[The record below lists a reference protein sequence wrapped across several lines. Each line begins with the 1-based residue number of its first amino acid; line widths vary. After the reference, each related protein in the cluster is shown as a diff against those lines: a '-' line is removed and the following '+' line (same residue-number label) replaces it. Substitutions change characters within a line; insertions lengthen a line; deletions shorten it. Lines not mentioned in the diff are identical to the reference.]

1 MMAIVIALV
10 FTKAIFQSYKIETVM
25 ASTGNIY
32 YLQYAVF
39 TNKEVMNENI
49 TKLDDYIIYEV
60 DNKYY
65 VCLGLYSSL
74 DTALKVK
81 KILDNMGVYTYIK
94 NDYITDTSLIK
105 IINDHDK
112 LVLEEKDINKVLEIN
127 KKNLDLIK
135 KSIS

>member
-10 FTKAIFQSYKIETVM
+10 FTKAIFQSYKTETVM

-39 TNKEVMNENI
+39 NNKEVMNENI

-65 VCLGLYSSL
+65 VYLGIYSSL

-105 IINDHDK
+105 IINDHDT

>member
-1 MMAIVIALV
+1 MAILISI
-10 FTKAIFQSYKIETVM
+10 IFSKLIFSSYQAEQVM
-25 ASTGNIY
+25 ESYGNIY
-32 YLQYAVF
+32 YLQYATF
-39 TNKEVMNENI
+39 TNKEVMNDNI
-49 TKLDDYIIYEV
+49 KKLDSYIIYDV

-65 VCLGLYSSL
+65 VHLGIYANL